1 MDVVLMERIESLGQ
15 MGDVVSVKNGYAR
28 NYLLPQGKAQRA
40 TAENLAAFEARRTEL
55 EARNLERRGEAEAV
69 ANTMQEVSF
78 VVIRQAGESG
88 QLYGSVQGRDVAE
101 GLDGVGFKVNRSQVV
116 LTRPIKTL
124 GLHPV
129 QVNLHP
135 EVSIEVTA
143 NVARSEAEAER
154 QAAGEDVTADADDEL
169 VTEVFEAQD
178 EASDEAADEAS
189 DEASGADDEGASDDT
204 AAETDEADDAA
215 DADAEES

>member
-40 TAENLAAFEARRTEL
+40 TVENLAAFEARRTEL
-55 EARNLERRGEAEAV
+55 EARNLERRGEAEKV
-69 ANTMQEVSF
+69 AKTMTEVSF

-88 QLYGSVQGRDVAE
+88 QLYGSVAARDVTE
-101 GLDGVGFKVNRSQVV
+101 GLDGVGFKVDRNQVV

-135 EVSIEVTA
+135 EVSVEVIA
-143 NVARSEAEAER
+143 NVARSEAEAES
-154 QAAGEDVTADADDEL
+154 QAAGEDINAEEEDDL
-169 VTEVFEAQD
+169 AIEVFDDDAAD
-178 EASDEAADEAS
+178 EDSDEAASNVEVA
-189 DEASGADDEGASDDT
+189 EEEV
-204 AAETDEADDAA
+204 AETEDD
-215 DADAEES
+215 

>member
-40 TAENLAAFEARRTEL
+40 TAENLAAFAARRTEL
-55 EARNLERRGEAEAV
+55 EARNLERRGEAEKV
-69 ANTMQEVSF
+69 AKTMKEVSF

-88 QLYGSVQGRDVAE
+88 QLYGSVAARDVIE
-101 GLDGVGFKVNRSQVV
+101 GLDGAGFKVDRDQVV

-135 EVSIEVTA
+135 EVSVEVIA

-154 QAAGEDVTADADDEL
+154 QAAGEDINAEDENDL
-169 VTEVFEAQD
+169 AMEVFDGDAAD
-178 EASDEAADEAS
+178 EDSDEAAS
-189 DEASGADDEGASDDT
+189 DVEVAEEEV
-204 AAETDEADDAA
+204 AETEDD
-215 DADAEES
+215 